1 MLPEGF
7 TPQRVRVQLRSDG
20 STVDQAFPWTT
31 PGPRGD

>member
-20 STVDQAFPWTT
+20 STVDQAFPWQAQT
-31 PGPRGD
+31 PRGD